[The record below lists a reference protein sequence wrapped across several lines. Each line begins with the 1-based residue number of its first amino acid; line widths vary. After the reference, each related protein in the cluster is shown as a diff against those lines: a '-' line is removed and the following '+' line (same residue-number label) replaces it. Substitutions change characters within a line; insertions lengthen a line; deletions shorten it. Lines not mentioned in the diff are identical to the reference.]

1 MTYKSKQMKTAV
13 GLFSMLAARDNNL
26 VLVESALLDRDIDT
40 HDILPDNTTGADVQ
54 MAR

>member
-26 VLVESALLDRDIDT
+26 VLVESALLDRDIDA
-40 HDILPDNTTGADVQ
+40 HNVLPDDAASANV
-54 MAR
+54 